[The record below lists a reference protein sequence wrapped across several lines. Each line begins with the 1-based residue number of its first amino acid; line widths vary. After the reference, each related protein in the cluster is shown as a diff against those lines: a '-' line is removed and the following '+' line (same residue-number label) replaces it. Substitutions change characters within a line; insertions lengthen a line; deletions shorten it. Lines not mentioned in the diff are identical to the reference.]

1 MWHGFQIIRWHI
13 LVLGLSFFCGFVR
26 GVFLRNSVES
36 SAKYISSQ
44 FKNNG
49 SAFGF
54 TKWRSVSLVVRQL
67 TSVVCLA
74 PAKTRWGWTSFHSAA
89 ATGVGMTPHV
99 NRLVQNSAETTARAF
114 FFLINVFPFK
124 GSVNASDEASN
135 FDDYHA
141 GIRGLLIH

>member
-1 MWHGFQIIRWHI
+1 MWHGFQIFRWHF

-89 ATGVGMTPHV
+89 ATSVMQHKDS
-99 NRLVQNSAETTARAF
+99 NSREIRS
-114 FFLINVFPFK
+114 LINLSQKILQNWQCV
-124 GSVNASDEASN
+124 
-135 FDDYHA
+135 
-141 GIRGLLIH
+141 